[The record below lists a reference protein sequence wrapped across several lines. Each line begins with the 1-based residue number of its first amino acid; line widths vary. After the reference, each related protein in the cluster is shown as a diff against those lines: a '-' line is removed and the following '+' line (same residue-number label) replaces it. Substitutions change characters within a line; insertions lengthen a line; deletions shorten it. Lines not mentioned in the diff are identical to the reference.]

1 MNYFAHGIRF
11 CDRPYFLAGTA
22 CPDWLSVADRRVRL
36 RARRVEPFA
45 DGSPTPAAELAAG
58 VMQHL
63 ADDQLF
69 HQSRAF
75 VETSGELTRLIRAVL
90 GPEDG
95 FRPGFL
101 GHITTELI
109 LDGVLI
115 EQNPEQLDA
124 YYDAIDQLDGVQ
136 VQHAVNQM
144 ARGETLR
151 LADLIPRFHTEQ
163 FLRDYLDSDRLL
175 YRLNQVMRRI
185 KLRQLPDELSAAFD
199 TGREIVRRRMKELL
213 PFPLTET
220 SLSESRPAST
230 NPNPTC

>member
-1 MNYFAHGIRF
+1 MNYFAHGMRF

-45 DGSPTPAAELAAG
+45 DGSPTPTAELAAG
-58 VMQHL
+58 VLQHL

-101 GHITTELI
+101 GHIATELI

-115 EQNPEQLDA
+115 ERDPRQLQA
-124 YYDAIDQLDGVQ
+124 YYDAIDQLDGEVVQ
-136 VQHAVNQM
+136 QAVNQM

-151 LADLIPRFHTEQ
+151 LAHLIPRFHAEQ

-185 KLRQLPDELSAAFD
+185 KLRQLPDELAAAFD
-199 TGREIVRRRMKELL
+199 TGRDIVRRRMNELL
-213 PFPLTET
+213 PFALPDI
-220 SLSESRPAST
+220 SRPASRTETT
-230 NPNPTC
+230 NHNQTC